1 MATVADGKVGIV
13 GAGVMGFAMA
23 KNLRAAGF
31 PVFGYDPAQAAKD
44 RLRDIGG
51 IAAGSPREVAEE
63 CRTIL
68 FSLPS
73 VEALAESVSGESGVA
88 AASVR
93 DTIVIECSTLPLD
106 VKRAAYDVL
115 AAGGKIM
122 LDCPVSGTGAQAA
135 RKDLVIFGSGDPD
148 AFERSRP
155 VMAGMSRLQRYL
167 GAFGNGSIMK
177 YIANLL
183 VSIHNVAAAEAM
195 VLGMRAGLD
204 PSVVYDT
211 LADSAGTSRMFEV
224 RGPLMRDAQYE
235 PATATIRTHLKDIDI
250 ISAFATGLRCP
261 TPLFA
266 AAAQP
271 YYARAAQG
279 FEMQDTAAV
288 CAVMEDLAG
297 LARRMPDSTD
307 KTR

>member
-1 MATVADGKVGIV
+1 MKVSGDPSVGIV

-23 KNLRAAGF
+23 SNLRAAGF
-31 PVFGYDPAQAAKD
+31 QVFGYDPAKAAKD

-51 IAAGSPREVAEE
+51 TAVGSPREVAEN

-73 VEALAESVSGESGVA
+73 AKALADSVGGEGGVA
-88 AASVR
+88 MAPVR
-93 DTIVIECSTLPLD
+93 ETVVIECSTLPLN
-106 VKRAAYDVL
+106 VKRAAFDVL
-115 AAGGKIM
+115 AAAGKIM

-135 RKDLVIFGSGDPD
+135 RKDLVIFGSGDAE
-148 AFERSRP
+148 AFERSLP
-155 VMAGMSRLQRYL
+155 VMAGMSRVQRYV

-183 VSIHNVAAAEAM
+183 VTIHNVAAAEAM
-195 VLGMRAGLD
+195 VLGMKAGLGAAML
-204 PSVVYDT
+204 YDT

-224 RGPLMRDAQYE
+224 RGPLMRDSQYDQ
-235 PATATIRTHLKDIDI
+235 ATATIRTHLKDLEI
-250 ISAFATGLRCP
+250 INAFATGLQCP

-266 AAAQP
+266 AAAQL

-279 FEMQDTAAV
+279 FEAQDTASV
-288 CAVMEDLAG
+288 CAVMEAMAG
-297 LARRMPDSTD
+297 LVR
-307 KTR
+307 